1 MSKNLTIKLV
11 HFLGWVIFALSL
23 CIVIAGLLANNGE
36 SFEFGLIGFFAIL
49 GSFGFFLTRY
59 KREKKVNP
67 PQKEKKPGETLAE
80 KLQKQKEKSIQKQ
93 MEIKKQIEAMKNAPK
108 QSIPVKIEKKPEEK
122 AKIVMDVEKKDII
135 QTVESIKDQ
144 QIRIATLERLI
155 TDYQKSYYNG
165 EADISD
171 TEFDRLWDELKALC
185 PESQVLA
192 RIEKDTKIDEIPI
205 EDLAYREVVDRRKS
219 ENTLFHIEYVD
230 SMGEES
236 SRDIDIQGFKI
247 ENDYLYIYA
256 YCYLAKDRRQFRTD
270 RIVSISCEGRT
281 IQNPKQ
287 FLWDMYTNSP
297 LYKTQQALNEHT
309 DEILALVFLA
319 RADGKMLKN
328 EREIIGRYIDLVV
341 PGIDAEAVEKILKN
355 TACELAEFNKILKR
369 AKFWGPDIK
378 KLVIDAASQIFALK
392 KQSDPMEQ
400 GTFEKLK
407 ATMLGI

>member
-1 MSKNLTIKLV
+1 MPKNLMIKLV
-11 HFLGWVIFALSL
+11 HFLGWLIFILSL

-36 SFEFGLIGFFAIL
+36 SFEFGLIGSFAVL
-49 GSFGFFLTRY
+49 GGFGFFLTRY
-59 KREKKVNP
+59 KREKKANP
-67 PQKEKKPGETLAE
+67 PQKEKKPGKPLAE
-80 KLQKQKEKSIQKQ
+80 KLQEQKEKSIQKQ
-93 MEIKKQIEAMKNAPK
+93 IELKKQIEALKEASKPSK
-108 QSIPVKIEKKPEEK
+108 PAKIEEKPEEK
-122 AKIVMDVEKKDII
+122 AKI
-135 QTVESIKDQ
+135 
-144 QIRIATLERLI
+144 
-155 TDYQKSYYNG
+155 
-165 EADISD
+165 
-171 TEFDRLWDELKALC
+171 DE
-185 PESQVLA
+185 
-192 RIEKDTKIDEIPI
+192 TPI
-205 EDLAYREVVDRRKS
+205 EDLAYQAVVNRRKP

-256 YCYLAKDRRQFRTD
+256 YCYLAKDRRQFRAD
-270 RIVSISCEGRT
+270 RFVSISCEGRT

-328 EREIIGRYIDLVV
+328 EREIIGRYVDLVV
-341 PGIDAEAVEKILKN
+341 PGVDAEAVEKMLKN

-369 AKFWGPDIK
+369 AKSWGPDIK
-378 KLVIDAASQIFALK
+378 KLVMSSAGQIFALK

-407 ATMLGI
+407 AVVTGMEKA